1 MELILNCTEFLLD
14 LCVFSQGVKMKLY
27 KVKSSGP
34 VTHGTSG
41 NSNDLFSRDYRDFFI
56 LQACLTCILPQVLR
70 WGPPQSRKLTL
81 HLHPLSPRL
90 SYQSNTKPVR
100 RSISNRCLALTRRH
114 LVSICAL
121 SIHPSPSP
129 INVDKK
135 FSSGHKMPPC
145 LTGIVRRCIKVGGV
159 FYSCGQ
165 SEETK
170 RAPKAVESIFH
181 HKGEPLTDGV
191 EDPRSLHP
199 V

>member
-1 MELILNCTEFLLD
+1 
-14 LCVFSQGVKMKLY
+14 MKLY
-27 KVKSSGP
+27 KVKSRGP
-34 VTHGTSG
+34 VTHETSG
-41 NSNDLFSRDYRDFFI
+41 NSNDLFWRDYRDFFI

-100 RSISNRCLALTRRH
+100 RSISNRCLAPTRRH
-114 LVSICAL
+114 LVSICSL
-121 SIHPSPSP
+121 SICPPV
-129 INVDKK
+129 NVDKK
-135 FSSGHKMPPC
+135 FSSGQWMPSC
-145 LTGIVRRCIKVGGV
+145 LTGIVRHCIKVGGV

-170 RAPKAVESIFH
+170 RASKAVESIFH
-181 HKGEPLTDGV
+181 HKGEPFTEV
-191 EDPRSLHP
+191 EHPHCLHP